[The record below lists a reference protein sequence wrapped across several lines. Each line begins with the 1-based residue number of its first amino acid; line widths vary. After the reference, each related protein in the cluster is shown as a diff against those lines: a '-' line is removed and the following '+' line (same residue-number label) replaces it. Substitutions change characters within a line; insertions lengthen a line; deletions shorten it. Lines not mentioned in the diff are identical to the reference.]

1 MPSKTTDS
9 FITKLLNN
17 SALYQEKANQ
27 ENEYWGEKFSNEKQI
42 EVRKKDKLAAR
53 ELRVA
58 RDKLH
63 LMGAIRR
70 SGLKP
75 DRGLSLACGSGR
87 AERNAMAAGICT
99 SFHGIDLA
107 ADAVE
112 EARREAERQGLNITY
127 SVDDLNS
134 INLEP
139 DSFDLVITQNCL
151 HHVLQLEHL
160 ADEIHRALRPGGVLW
175 IQDYI
180 GETQCQYSD
189 KRLEIANA
197 VLSLLPEKLRTNRA
211 TGTVRQTITR
221 PIPGDD
227 ISPFE
232 AIRSADIMPVFLER
246 FDVVEKRDSGG
257 IIRLLLPL
265 GAKSDYTENEDTRTV
280 YELLHYLD
288 QMLIREG
295 ILEPSGIQCLLR
307 PK

>member
-1 MPSKTTDS
+1 MSSDTTDS
-9 FITKLLNN
+9 FIAKLLNN
-17 SALYQEKANQ
+17 SALYKEKASQ
-27 ENEYWGEKFSNEKQI
+27 ENEYWGGKFANSKQI
-42 EVRKKDKLAAR
+42 EIRKKDQLAGK

-63 LMGAIRR
+63 FMGAIRR
-70 SGLKP
+70 SGVTP
-75 DRGLSLACGSGR
+75 ECGLSLACGSGR

-99 SFHGIDLA
+99 SFHGVDLA
-107 ADAVE
+107 EDAVE
-112 EARREAERQGLNITY
+112 EARRVAKQDGVNITY

-134 INLEP
+134 IKLEP
-139 DSFDLVITQNCL
+139 DSFDLVITQSCL

-160 ADEIHRALRPGGVLW
+160 ADEIHRTLKPGGVLW
-175 IQDYI
+175 IQDYV
-180 GETQCQYSD
+180 GETQLQYSD

-211 TGTVRQTITR
+211 TGMVRQTVER
-221 PIPGDD
+221 PTPGSE

-232 AIRSADIMPVFLER
+232 AIRSADIMPIFLER
-246 FDVVEKRDSGG
+246 FDIVEKRDSGG

-265 GAKSDYTENEDTRTV
+265 GAKTDYTENEDTRTI

-288 QMLIREG
+288 QMLIKEG